1 MPEDGEDCD
10 DSGEERFARP
20 SLLPSLN
27 MRQNA

>member
-10 DSGEERFARP
+10 DSGEERFART
-20 SLLPSLN
+20 SLLLSFN